1 MQLSSNMNA
10 GIHARAERVNMHTC
24 IMGGQKKSGVSRVPV
39 TLRLTKDEQRA
50 AELKCREINKLLVN
64 MEKSPVQESELL
76 HMVLNKCID
85 RIKVNKRGEI
95 EVE

>member
-1 MQLSSNMNA
+1 M
-10 GIHARAERVNMHTC
+10 
-24 IMGGQKKSGVSRVPV
+24 KSGVRTVPV

-76 HMVLNKCID
+76 HMVLSKCID
-85 RIKVNKRGEI
+85 RIKVNKRGEVD
-95 EVE
+95 VE

>member
-1 MQLSSNMNA
+1 M
-10 GIHARAERVNMHTC
+10 
-24 IMGGQKKSGVSRVPV
+24 KSGVNTVPV

-64 MEKSPVQESELL
+64 MERSPVQESELL
-76 HMVLNKCID
+76 HLVLNKCMD
-85 RIKVNKRGEI
+85 RIRVNKRGEI